1 MKLLTWWTYVYLWL
15 NFHWKTDGGSKV
27 FITDSPWSK
36 NNTCSTD
43 LHFTWFDNNKVAII
57 RVINISGNLGTLKDR
72 WNFWTF
78 GIKFYKSTI
87 IQDRNKT
94 LRHVLEFFPN
104 IKLGLLRIA
113 IIIIIFGCLGTLQDR
128 WNIWTFGIK
137 VYNKHNNTFELY
149 NVHNKL
155 SLYNISHFI
164 IHCSSSSNTLSN
176 YLPSNFPLNW
186 YIKFQDNAFH
196 IRLKHCLHKPQLF
209 IHKISN
215 FTRCWVIPLKLM
227 VSLYNYN
234 QRNVKVLE
242 ELKEIHDQRGR
253 FKEVEEQKQRENEQ
267 VKHMGGKYETISHS
281 LTCRCMINANYH
293 VLPSLRHCAPP
304 SSPPTGP
311 STGLPTSPPTGPS
324 TGSPTSPPTGP
335 STGSPTSPRGAYTVY
350 RPYAD
355 GMELLETQRRNDE

>member
-1 MKLLTWWTYVYLWL
+1 
-15 NFHWKTDGGSKV
+15 
-27 FITDSPWSK
+27 
-36 NNTCSTD
+36 
-43 LHFTWFDNNKVAII
+43 
-57 RVINISGNLGTLKDR
+57 
-72 WNFWTF
+72 
-78 GIKFYKSTI
+78 
-87 IQDRNKT
+87 
-94 LRHVLEFFPN
+94 
-104 IKLGLLRIA
+104 
-113 IIIIIFGCLGTLQDR
+113 
-128 WNIWTFGIK
+128 
-137 VYNKHNNTFELY
+137 
-149 NVHNKL
+149 
-155 SLYNISHFI
+155 
-164 IHCSSSSNTLSN
+164 
-176 YLPSNFPLNW
+176 LPSNFPLNW

-227 VSLYNYN
+227 VRLYKYS

-335 STGSPTSPRGAYTVY
+335 STGKLEAAIDEKAIYVAQLSEANVSGTKDRRTELQGRIEISENQIRAH
-350 RPYAD
+350 RRMLD
-355 GMELLETQRRNDE
+355 GLREDALEQAEQDGIELSDAQLGNVV

>member
-1 MKLLTWWTYVYLWL
+1 MVGRRRISISPLVGGIRTQEKMLNTWWNYFYLWL
-15 NFHWKTDGGSKV
+15 NFYWKTTGVSKHQEM
-27 FITDSPWSK
+27 DAPMSK
-36 NNTCSTD
+36 NTSESATD
-43 LHFTWFDNNKVAII
+43 HYARVFNNK
-57 RVINISGNLGTLKDR
+57 
-72 WNFWTF
+72 F
-78 GIKFYKSTI
+78 
-87 IQDRNKT
+87 
-94 LRHVLEFFPN
+94 
-104 IKLGLLRIA
+104 GLLRIG
-113 IIIIIFGCLGTLQDR
+113 IIIIIFGRLGTLQDR

-215 FTRCWVIPLKLM
+215 LTRCWVIPMKLM
-227 VSLYNYN
+227 VRLYKYS

-242 ELKEIHDQRGR
+242 ELKEIHVQRGR

-311 STGLPTSPPTGPS
+311 STG
-324 TGSPTSPPTGP
+324 SPTSPPTGP

-355 GMELLETQRRNDE
+355 GMELFYRRMLDGLREDALEQAEQDGIELSDAQLGNVV